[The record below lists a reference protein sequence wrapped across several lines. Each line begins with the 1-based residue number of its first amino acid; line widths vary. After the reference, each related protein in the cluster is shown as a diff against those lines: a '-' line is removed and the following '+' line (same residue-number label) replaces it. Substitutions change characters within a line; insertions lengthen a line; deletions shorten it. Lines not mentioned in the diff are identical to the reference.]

1 MRLRHLVIVTCCVIM
16 QLAAPAPAHAW
27 WEWLD
32 QLSGPGPFTGLDVQW
47 RVKCIEDMRAGATH
61 LEATNINPELTLGRF
76 LAQLAGAGC
85 LLEPKT
91 NPLGSLNLSLGRMWS
106 IHNDLRDASGTERPQ
121 VKITRIEPTLSMFVD
136 ASKYIEITSGG
147 GVMYFSGDG
156 FKRFHRYYWRPIAV
170 TITPGAKAASIRLGM
185 LVTTKGFDASDFGA
199 VGTFHT
205 DKEVLGT
212 AEVTVDLA
220 RVFR

>member
-1 MRLRHLVIVTCCVIM
+1 MRLRHFAIATCCVVM

-32 QLSGPGPFTGLDVQW
+32 QLSGPGPFTGVDVQW
-47 RVKCIEDMRAGATH
+47 RVKCITETRDGATH
-61 LEATNINPELTLGRF
+61 LEATNIKPTVGRV

-85 LLEPKT
+85 LFEPKT
-91 NPLGSLNLSLGRMWS
+91 NPLGSLNISIGRMWS
-106 IHNDLRDASGTERPQ
+106 IHNDLPYAPGQATPQ
-121 VKITRIEPTLSMFVD
+121 VKITRFEPTLSMFVD
-136 ASKYIEITSGG
+136 AKKYIEITSGL
-147 GVMYFSGDG
+147 GVMWLSGDG
-156 FKRFHRYYWRPIAV
+156 FERFHRYYWRPVAV
-170 TITPGAKAASIRLGM
+170 TITPGEKAASIRLGL
-185 LVTTKGFDASDFGA
+185 LVTTKGFQASDFGA
-199 VGTFHT
+199 TGTFHT